1 VGVTAPSTAAEK
13 QGRGEPVAGGAA
25 RGPRV
30 PVRKSGKN
38 KSKKKRRGWYKIV
51 RQSRP
56 VRVVGRRLPRRAKR
70 LLKAARKWQRER
82 ADRLRFRWRRSL
94 QLRVVTTTLAL
105 SALVIAVLGFFLT
118 QQISD
123 GLLLNKEKSA
133 TAQLSQG
140 LTVAESNANLNKE
153 PTSTAIANNYLY
165 PTAQELQDASGDNSS
180 YIVII
185 EVSPQQVHSV
195 YTGGVAGGADPGAS
209 IPSAL
214 SASVEAEQKHDGTG
228 KVYYAPTTIV
238 STLGR
243 GDQPGLAV
251 GTPLGNYYQLYYLFP
266 IVQEQQTLSLVQR
279 TLVGAGLAL
288 IVLLALIASLVTRWV
303 VIPVRHAAQAAQ
315 RLSAGRLGE
324 RMQVRGADDL
334 AALATSFND
343 MAASLQDKLR
353 ELEELSQ
360 LQRQFVS
367 DVSHELRTPLTTI
380 KMAADVLLEAKDS
393 FDAAGARSAEL
404 LEGQLDRFQSLLE
417 DLLEISRYDANAATL
432 DADSVDISDIARR
445 AADDAQQLAERR
457 GSRIEF
463 RLPAEPCMADADHR
477 RVERILRNLL
487 VNAVEH
493 GEGNDVIVTV
503 AGDRDAI
510 AVAVRDQG
518 VGLKPGQEQLVFD
531 RFWRADPARARTTGG
546 TGLGLAIALE
556 DAQLHGG
563 WLQAWG
569 MPGKGSVFRLTIPR
583 TAGQKLVGSPLPLV
597 PDDTDAITALGEIMP
612 GGLLLPGQLSP
623 PPSQPAVKA
632 ATDDAPATTVANK
645 TAVADKAMVADKTTG
660 TSGSSGTG
668 VGSRG

>member
-1 VGVTAPSTAAEK
+1 MTAPSTAAEK
-13 QGRGEPVAGGAA
+13 QGRGEPGAGGAA
-25 RGPRV
+25 RGSRLPARQI
-30 PVRKSGKN
+30 GKKYN
-38 KSKKKRRGWYKIV
+38 KKKKRRGWYKIV
-51 RQSRP
+51 RQSRL
-56 VRVVGRRLPRRAKR
+56 VRMVGRRLPQQAKR
-70 LLKAARKWQRER
+70 PLKAARKWQRER
-82 ADRLRFRWRRSL
+82 VDQLRRRWRRSL

-105 SALVIAVLGFFLT
+105 STLVIAVLGFFLT

-133 TAQLSQG
+133 TAQVSQG
-140 LTVAESNANLNKE
+140 LTVAESNANLNKA
-153 PTSTAIANNYLY
+153 PTSAAIANNYLY
-165 PTAQELQDASGDNSS
+165 PTAQELQDASGNNSS
-180 YIVII
+180 YIVVI
-185 EVSPQQVHSV
+185 EVNPSRVNSPV
-195 YTGGVAGGADPGAS
+195 YIGGVAGGADPGAS

-214 SASVEAEQKHDGTG
+214 SASVQAEQMRYGTG

-266 IVQEQQTLSLVQR
+266 MIQEQQTLSLVQR

-380 KMAADVLLEAKDS
+380 KMAADVLLEEKDS

-404 LEGQLDRFQSLLE
+404 LQGQLDRFQSLLE

-432 DADSVDISDIARR
+432 DPDSVDISDIARR

-503 AGDRDAI
+503 AADRDAI
-510 AVAVRDQG
+510 AVAVRDHG

-623 PPSQPAVKA
+623 SPGQPPAQAV
-632 ATDDAPATTVANK
+632 TDDAAA
-645 TAVADKAMVADKTTG
+645 AIDKTTG
-660 TSGSSGTG
+660 ANGSSGTG

>member
-1 VGVTAPSTAAEK
+1 M
-13 QGRGEPVAGGAA
+13 
-25 RGPRV
+25 
-30 PVRKSGKN
+30 
-38 KSKKKRRGWYKIV
+38 
-51 RQSRP
+51 
-56 VRVVGRRLPRRAKR
+56 
-70 LLKAARKWQRER
+70 
-82 ADRLRFRWRRSL
+82 
-94 QLRVVTTTLAL
+94 
-105 SALVIAVLGFFLT
+105 
-118 QQISD
+118 
-123 GLLLNKEKSA
+123 
-133 TAQLSQG
+133 
-140 LTVAESNANLNKE
+140 
-153 PTSTAIANNYLY
+153 
-165 PTAQELQDASGDNSS
+165 
-180 YIVII
+180 
-185 EVSPQQVHSV
+185 
-195 YTGGVAGGADPGAS
+195 
-209 IPSAL
+209 
-214 SASVEAEQKHDGTG
+214 
-228 KVYYAPTTIV
+228 IV

-266 IVQEQQTLSLVQR
+266 MVQEQQTLSLVQR

-324 RMQVRGADDL
+324 RMRVRGADDL

-353 ELEELSQ
+353 ELEELSK

-380 KMAADVLLEAKDS
+380 KMAAEVLLEAKDS
-393 FDAAGARSAEL
+393 LRRRPAPGRPSCCRGSWTGSSPCWRTCWRSA
-404 LEGQLDRFQSLLE
+404 GTTPTRPPWMP
-417 DLLEISRYDANAATL
+417 
-432 DADSVDISDIARR
+432 DSVDISDIARR

-463 RLPAEPCMADADHR
+463 RLPAEPCMADADRR

-510 AVAVRDQG
+510 AVAVRDHG

-583 TAGQKLVGSPLPLV
+583 AAGQKLVGSPLPLV
-597 PDDTDAITALGEIMP
+597 PDDTDAITAP
-612 GGLLLPGQLSP
+612 GR
-623 PPSQPAVKA
+623 
-632 ATDDAPATTVANK
+632 DHAPAACSCRASSARR
-645 TAVADKAMVADKTTG
+645 TAAKPRP
-660 TSGSSGTG
+660 
-668 VGSRG
+668 SRGRDRPRQRLQRDRGGFAWLNCRAAPRQG

>member
-1 VGVTAPSTAAEK
+1 MPTRRNGRNSKTSTK
-13 QGRGEPVAGGAA
+13 
-25 RGPRV
+25 
-30 PVRKSGKN
+30 
-38 KSKKKRRGWYKIV
+38 KKKRRGWYKIV

-56 VRVVGRRLPRRAKR
+56 VRMVARRLPRQAKR
-70 LLKAARKWQRER
+70 PLKAARKWQRER
-82 ADRLRFRWRRSL
+82 AESLRFRWRRSL

-123 GLLLNKEKSA
+123 GLLQNKEKSA
-133 TAQLSQG
+133 TAQVSQG
-140 LTVAESNANLNKE
+140 LTVAESNVNLNKV
-153 PTSTAIANNYLY
+153 PTSAAIANNFLY
-165 PTAQELQDASGDNSS
+165 PTAQDLQNASGNNSS
-180 YIVII
+180 YIVVI
-185 EVSPQQVHSV
+185 EVNAKQVKSPV
-195 YTGGVAGGADPGAS
+195 YTEGVSGGADPAS
-209 IPSAL
+209 IPAAL
-214 SASVEAEQKHDGTG
+214 AASVESEQDHDAGG

-243 GDQPGLAV
+243 GNEPGLAV
-251 GTPLGNYYQLYYLFP
+251 GTPLGSYYQLYYLFP
-266 IVQEQQTLSLVQR
+266 MVQEQQTLSLVQR

-334 AALATSFND
+334 SALATSFNE
-343 MAASLQDKLR
+343 MAVSLQDKVR
-353 ELEELSQ
+353 ELEELSK

-380 KMAADVLLEAKDS
+380 KMAADVLLESKDS
-393 FDAAGARSAEL
+393 FDPAGARSAEL
-404 LEGQLDRFQSLLE
+404 LQGQLDRFQSLLE

-432 DADSVDISDIARR
+432 DPESVDISDIARR

-457 GSRIEF
+457 GGRIEF

-503 AGDRDAI
+503 AADRDAV
-510 AVAVRDQG
+510 AVAVRDHG
-518 VGLKPGQEQLVFD
+518 VGLKPGQDVLVFD

-583 TAGQKLVGSPLPLV
+583 KAGQKLVGSPLPLV
-597 PDDTDAITALGEIMP
+597 PDDTDTITALGEIMP
-612 GGLLLPGQLSP
+612 RVGLGETAEGTVG
-623 PPSQPAVKA
+623 PAV
-632 ATDDAPATTVANK
+632 
-645 TAVADKAMVADKTTG
+645 G
-660 TSGSSGTG
+660 GTG
-668 VGSRG
+668 VGSLG

>member
-1 VGVTAPSTAAEK
+1 MTAPSTAAEK
-13 QGRGEPVAGGAA
+13 QGRGEPGAGGAA
-25 RGPRV
+25 RGSRLPARQGGN
-30 PVRKSGKN
+30 RRGQKSK
-38 KSKKKRRGWYKIV
+38 KKKRRGWYKIV
-51 RQSRP
+51 RQSRL
-56 VRVVGRRLPRRAKR
+56 VRMVGRRLPRQAKR
-70 LLKAARKWQRER
+70 PLKAARKWQRER
-82 ADRLRFRWRRSL
+82 ADQLRRRWRRSL

-105 SALVIAVLGFFLT
+105 STLVIAVLGFFLT

-133 TAQLSQG
+133 TAQVSQG
-140 LTVAESNANLNKE
+140 LTVAESNANLNKK
-153 PTSTAIANNYLY
+153 PTTAAIANNYLY
-165 PTAQELQDASGDNSS
+165 PTAQELQDASGNNSS
-180 YIVII
+180 YIVVI
-185 EVSPQQVHSV
+185 EVSADQVKSPV
-195 YTGGVAGGADPGAS
+195 FIAGVAGGADPS
-209 IPSAL
+209 VSLPSAL
-214 SASVEAEQKHDGTG
+214 SASVQAEQKLDGTG

-266 IVQEQQTLSLVQR
+266 MVQEQQTLSLVQR

-404 LEGQLDRFQSLLE
+404 LQGQLDRFQSLLE

-432 DADSVDISDIARR
+432 DPDSVDISDIARR

-503 AGDRDAI
+503 AADRDAI
-510 AVAVRDQG
+510 AVAVRDHG

-597 PDDTDAITALGEIMP
+597 PDDTDAISALGEIMP

-623 PPSQPAVKA
+623 SPGQLSPSPGQPPAQAV
-632 ATDDAPATTVANK
+632 TDDAAA
-645 TAVADKAMVADKTTG
+645 AIDKTTG
-660 TSGSSGTG
+660 ANGSSGTG

>member
-1 VGVTAPSTAAEK
+1 MPTRRNGRNSKTSTK
-13 QGRGEPVAGGAA
+13 
-25 RGPRV
+25 
-30 PVRKSGKN
+30 
-38 KSKKKRRGWYKIV
+38 KKKRRGWYKIV

-56 VRVVGRRLPRRAKR
+56 VRMVARRLPRQAKR
-70 LLKAARKWQRER
+70 PLKAARKWQRER
-82 ADRLRFRWRRSL
+82 AESLRFRWRRSL

-123 GLLLNKEKSA
+123 GLLQNKEKSA
-133 TAQLSQG
+133 TAQVSQG
-140 LTVAESNANLNKE
+140 LTVAESNVNLNKV
-153 PTSTAIANNYLY
+153 PTSAAIANNFLY
-165 PTAQELQDASGDNSS
+165 PTAQDLQNASGNNSS
-180 YIVII
+180 YIVVI
-185 EVSPQQVHSV
+185 EVNAKQVKSPV
-195 YTGGVAGGADPGAS
+195 YTEGVSGGADPAS
-209 IPSAL
+209 IPAAL
-214 SASVEAEQKHDGTG
+214 AASVESEQDHDAGG

-243 GDQPGLAV
+243 GNEPGLAV
-251 GTPLGNYYQLYYLFP
+251 GTPLGSYYQLYYLFP
-266 IVQEQQTLSLVQR
+266 MVQEQQTLSLVQR

-380 KMAADVLLEAKDS
+380 KMAADVLLDSKDS

-404 LEGQLDRFQSLLE
+404 LQGQLDRFQALLE

-432 DADSVDISDIARR
+432 DPDSVDISDIARR

-463 RLPAEPCMADADHR
+463 RLPAEPCMAEADHR

-503 AGDRDAI
+503 AADRDAV
-510 AVAVRDQG
+510 AVAVRDHG
-518 VGLKPGQEQLVFD
+518 VGLKPGQDVLVFD

-583 TAGQKLVGSPLPLV
+583 SAGQKLVGSPLPLV
-597 PDDTDAITALGEIMP
+597 PDDTDAISALGEIMP
-612 GGLLLPGQLSP
+612 NGLLLPGQPVP
-623 PPSQPAVKA
+623 PAGANGA
-632 ATDDAPATTVANK
+632 AAPATEATDA
-645 TAVADKAMVADKTTG
+645 
-660 TSGSSGTG
+660 
-668 VGSRG
+668 

>member
-1 VGVTAPSTAAEK
+1 MPIRKKAKSDKTGQSSSK
-13 QGRGEPVAGGAA
+13 K
-25 RGPRV
+25 
-30 PVRKSGKN
+30 KSGSK
-38 KSKKKRRGWYKIV
+38 KKKRRGWYKIV

-56 VRVVGRRLPRRAKR
+56 VRMVARRLPRQAKR
-70 LLKAARKWQRER
+70 PLKAARKWQRER
-82 ADRLRFRWRRSL
+82 AEGLRFRWRRSL

-133 TAQLSQG
+133 TAQVSQG
-140 LTVAESNANLNKE
+140 LTVAESNVSLNKV
-153 PTSTAIANNYLY
+153 PTSAAIANNFLY
-165 PTAQELQDASGDNSS
+165 PTAQELQNASGNNSS
-180 YIVII
+180 YIVVI
-185 EVSPQQVHSV
+185 EVNAKQVGSPV
-195 YTGGVAGGADPGAS
+195 YTEGVAGGADPAS
-209 IPSAL
+209 IPAAL
-214 SASVEAEQKHDGTG
+214 AASVQSEQDHDVTG

-243 GDQPGLAV
+243 GNEPGLAV
-251 GTPLGNYYQLYYLFP
+251 GTPLGSYYQLYYLFP
-266 IVQEQQTLSLVQR
+266 MVQEQQTLSLVQR

-303 VIPVRHAAQAAQ
+303 VIPVRHAAEAAR

-334 AALATSFND
+334 SALATSFNE
-343 MAASLQDKLR
+343 MAVSLQDKVR
-353 ELEELSQ
+353 ELEELSK

-380 KMAADVLLEAKDS
+380 KMAADVLLESKDD

-404 LEGQLDRFQSLLE
+404 LQGQLDRFQALLE

-432 DADSVDISDIARR
+432 DPDSVDISDIARR

-503 AGDRDAI
+503 AADRDAV
-510 AVAVRDQG
+510 AVAVRDHG
-518 VGLKPGQEQLVFD
+518 VGLKPGQDVLVFD

-583 TAGQKLVGSPLPLV
+583 SAGQKLVGSPLPLV
-597 PDDTDAITALGEIMP
+597 PDDTDAISALGEIMP
-612 GGLLLPGQLSP
+612 NGLLLPGQPVTPASP
-623 PPSQPAVKA
+623 SATASA
-632 ATDDAPATTVANK
+632 ATPATEATDA
-645 TAVADKAMVADKTTG
+645 
-660 TSGSSGTG
+660 
-668 VGSRG
+668 

>member
-1 VGVTAPSTAAEK
+1 MPARK
-13 QGRGEPVAGGAA
+13 DGR
-25 RGPRV
+25 
-30 PVRKSGKN
+30 K
-38 KSKKKRRGWYKIV
+38 KKKRRGWYKIV

-56 VRVVGRRLPRRAKR
+56 VRVVARRLPRQAKR
-70 LLKAARKWQRER
+70 PLKAARKWQRER
-82 ADRLRFRWRRSL
+82 AENLRFRWRRSL

-105 SALVIAVLGFFLT
+105 STLVIAVLGFFLT

-123 GLLLNKEKSA
+123 GLLQNKEKSA
-133 TAQLSQG
+133 TAQVSQG
-140 LTVAESNANLNKE
+140 LTVAESNASLNKV
-153 PTSTAIANNYLY
+153 PTSAAIANNFLY
-165 PTAQELQDASGDNSS
+165 PTAQDLQNASGNNSS
-180 YIVII
+180 YIVVI
-185 EVSPQQVHSV
+185 EVNAKQVGSPV
-195 YTGGVAGGADPGAS
+195 YTEGVAGGADPAS
-209 IPSAL
+209 IPAAL
-214 SASVEAEQKHDGTG
+214 AASVQSEQDHDVTG

-243 GDQPGLAV
+243 GNEPGLAV

-266 IVQEQQTLSLVQR
+266 MVQEQQTLSLVQR

-324 RMQVRGADDL
+324 RMRVRGADDL

-380 KMAADVLLEAKDS
+380 KMAADVLLDSKDS

-404 LEGQLDRFQSLLE
+404 LQGQLDRFQALLE

-432 DADSVDISDIARR
+432 DPDSVDISDIARR

-510 AVAVRDQG
+510 AVAVRDHG

-583 TAGQKLVGSPLPLV
+583 SAGQKLVGSPLPLV
-597 PDDTDAITALGEIMP
+597 PDDTDAISALGEIMP
-612 GGLLLPGQLSP
+612 NGLLLPGQPEPPASPAASASP
-623 PPSQPAVKA
+623 PVASSPVASSPKASSPKASPPKASQPVASA
-632 ATDDAPATTVANK
+632 NGDAAPATEVTDV
-645 TAVADKAMVADKTTG
+645 
-660 TSGSSGTG
+660 
-668 VGSRG
+668 

>member
-1 VGVTAPSTAAEK
+1 MTAPSTAAEK
-13 QGRGEPVAGGAA
+13 QGRSEPGAGGAA
-25 RGPRV
+25 RGSRLPAR
-30 PVRKSGKN
+30 RGGQQNKQSKKN
-38 KSKKKRRGWYKIV
+38 KKKKRRGWYKIV
-51 RQSRP
+51 RQSRL
-56 VRVVGRRLPRRAKR
+56 VRMVGRRLPRRAKR
-70 LLKAARKWQRER
+70 PLKAARKFQRER
-82 ADRLRFRWRRSL
+82 ADQLRRRWRRSL

-105 SALVIAVLGFFLT
+105 STLVIAVLGFFLT

-133 TAQLSQG
+133 TAQVSQG
-140 LTVAESNANLNKE
+140 LTVAESNANLTRA
-153 PTSTAIANNYLY
+153 PTSTAIANNFLY
-165 PTAQELQDASGDNSS
+165 PTAQELQNASGNNSS
-180 YIVII
+180 YIVVI
-185 EVSPQQVHSV
+185 EINAKQVGSSA
-195 YTGGVAGGADPGAS
+195 YTRGVAGGADPSS
-209 IPSAL
+209 IPAVL
-214 SASVEAEQKHDGTG
+214 SASVQAEQMRYGTG

-266 IVQEQQTLSLVQR
+266 MIQEQQTLSLVQR

-324 RMQVRGADDL
+324 RMRVRGADDL

-393 FDAAGARSAEL
+393 FDAVGARSAEL
-404 LEGQLDRFQSLLE
+404 LQGQLDRFQSLLE

-432 DADSVDISDIARR
+432 DSDSVDISDIARR

-503 AGDRDAI
+503 AADRDAI
-510 AVAVRDQG
+510 AVAVRDHG

-583 TAGQKLVGSPLPLV
+583 VAGQKLVGSPLPLV

-612 GGLLLPGQLSP
+612 GGLLLPGQPSP
-623 PPSQPAVKA
+623 PPGLPTAQA
-632 ATDDAPATTVANK
+632 A
-645 TAVADKAMVADKTTG
+645 ADGAAAAIDKTTKA
-660 TSGSSGTG
+660 SGSSGTG